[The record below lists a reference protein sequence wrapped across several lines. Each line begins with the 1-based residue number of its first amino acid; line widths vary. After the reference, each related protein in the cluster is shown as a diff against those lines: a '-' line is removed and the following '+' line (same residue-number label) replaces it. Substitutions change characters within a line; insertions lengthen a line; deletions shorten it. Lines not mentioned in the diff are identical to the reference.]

1 MFQHKGGTLVGRGT
15 YWNLYNGEREVLK
28 GEGTLPGDEQT
39 KYLRAPAIVVVL
51 MGPVIGLFYVVLLPF
66 IGLAMIFMLVTSQLS
81 SMLYEVFGRT
91 AAFGWRPVEAYL
103 MSRRNKKKA
112 KRDKQPGKGAEP
124 KGSEGS

>member
-1 MFQHKGGTLVGRGT
+1 MFQHKGGTMVGRGT
-15 YWNLYNGEREVLK
+15 FWNLHTGEKEVMK
-28 GEGTLPGDEQT
+28 CEGILPGNEQT
-39 KYLRAPAIVVVL
+39 SYLKAPSIAIVL
-51 MGPVIGLFYVVLLPF
+51 IGPVIGLFYVMFLPF

-112 KRDKQPGKGAEP
+112 KRDKQPSKDAEP
-124 KGSEGS
+124 KGSERS